1 LKKSI
6 FILFIFI
13 TNRVERGPACKG
25 AATLESQVA
34 QKIDAGAGLT
44 FKVLFKVLD
53 DALEHIG
60 DGKRG
65 ADPRGEDA
73 SNGAAEG
80 LVGKRMGERKQ
91 NYRR

>member
-1 LKKSI
+1 
-6 FILFIFI
+6 
-13 TNRVERGPACKG
+13 
-25 AATLESQVA
+25 VA

-65 ADPRGEDA
+65 ADADEVLGHIAGNSER
-73 SNGAAEG
+73 S
-80 LVGKRMGERKQ
+80 KRVWLAREKTELPSMTSFHIPKQ
-91 NYRR
+91 IIMPVSGHRTFLLGRVRVCE